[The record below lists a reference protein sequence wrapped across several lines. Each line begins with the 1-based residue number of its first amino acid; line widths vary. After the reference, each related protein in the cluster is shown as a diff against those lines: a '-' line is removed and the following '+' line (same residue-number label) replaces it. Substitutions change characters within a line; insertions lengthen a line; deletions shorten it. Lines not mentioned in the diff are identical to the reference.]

1 MLKKWILLSALVLF
15 AAPLFA
21 DSFETRYLRAN
32 MSPANENPPVTT
44 EAGSAQATLTVVARR
59 NDAGAIISG
68 TVYYDIDYNLAQ
80 PVVFNNMHIHVGGA
94 GVNGPTRFNAG
105 LGGTNTIS
113 ASGQG
118 NIFIAVPS
126 ANAND
131 VAALDGLFANP
142 SGFYPNI
149 HTVLNPGGMMRDQ
162 LQALATPPSPNMLDG
177 STVSAASFLL
187 HPAPLAPGSIAALF
201 GKYLNDGPAV
211 GTSSLGLDGRL
222 VTSLG
227 GTQVRVNG
235 VLAPLFFSFFNQ
247 LAFQIPSELMGFSSA
262 TVQVTVSGR
271 VSAPRTIF
279 LNSTAP
285 GIFTANSSGQGPG
298 VITHADG
305 SLVTA
310 QQPAIPNEVVVVYV
324 TGLGATTLPLA
335 TGVPAGSSNLVATP
349 SVTIDGAQA
358 TVLFAGRTPT
368 LVGSD
373 QINVR
378 VPAGTRVANDIVVR
392 VTAGASLSNQVTLA
406 VESNPFGN

>member
-1 MLKKWILLSALVLF
+1 MFNKWIVLSAFVL

-21 DSFETRYLRAN
+21 DSFETRYFRGNL
-32 MSPANENPPVTT
+32 SPANETPPVTT
-44 EAGSAQATLTVVARR
+44 EAGSAQATITAVARR
-59 NDAGAIISG
+59 NDVGAIISG

-80 PVVFNNMHIHVGGA
+80 PVVFNNMHIHVGGV

-105 LGGTNTIS
+105 LGGANAIS

-131 VAALDGLFANP
+131 VAALEGLFTNP
-142 SGFYPNI
+142 SGFYVNL
-149 HTVLNPGGMMRDQ
+149 HTVLNSGGMMRDQ
-162 LQALATPPSPNMLDG
+162 LQSLATPPSPNVVDG

-187 HPAPLAPGSIAALF
+187 HPAPLAPGSIASLF

-211 GTSSLGLDGRL
+211 GTSSLGADGRL

-227 GTQVRVNG
+227 GTQVRVG
-235 VLAPLFFSFFNQ
+235 GILAPLFFSFFNQ
-247 LAFQIPSELMGFSSA
+247 LAFQIPAELAGSSST
-262 TVQVTVSGR
+262 TVQVTVGGR
-271 VSAPRTIF
+271 VSATRTIF

-285 GIFTANSSGQGPG
+285 GIFTANANGQGPG
-298 VITHADG
+298 VITRRDG
-305 SLVTA
+305 SPVTA
-310 QQPAIPNEVVVVYV
+310 QAPAVPGEVVVVYV
-324 TGLGATTLPLA
+324 TGLGATTPPLA
-335 TGVPAGSSNLVATP
+335 TGVQAGSSNIVATP
-349 SVTIDGAQA
+349 TVTIDGAQA

-373 QINVR
+373 QINVQIP
-378 VPAGTRVANDIVVR
+378 VGTRVANDIVVR
-392 VTAGASLSNQVTLA
+392 VTAGASLSNEVTLA

>member
-1 MLKKWILLSALVLF
+1 MLKKWTLLSALVLF

-80 PVVFNNMHIHVGGA
+80 PVVFNNMHIHVGAA

-131 VAALDGLFANP
+131 VAVLDGLFTNP
-142 SGFYPNI
+142 SGFYLNV
-149 HTVLNPGGMMRDQ
+149 HTVLNSGGMMRDQ
-162 LQALATPPSPNMLDG
+162 LQALATPPSPNMVDG

-187 HPAPLAPGSIAALF
+187 HPAPLAPGSIASLF

-211 GTSSLGLDGRL
+211 GTSSLGTDGKL

-227 GTQVRVNG
+227 GTQVRVG
-235 VLAPLFFSFFNQ
+235 GILAPLFFSFFNQ
-247 LAFQIPSELMGFSSA
+247 LAFQIPAELAGSSSA
-262 TVQVTVSGR
+262 TVQVTVGGR
-271 VSAPRTIF
+271 VSATRTIF

-285 GIFTANSSGQGPG
+285 GIFTANASGQGPG
-298 VITHADG
+298 VITHANG

-310 QQPAIPNEVVVVYV
+310 QNPAVPNEVVVVYV
-324 TGLGATTLPLA
+324 TGLGATTPPLA
-335 TGVPAGSSNLVATP
+335 TGVQAGSSNIVATTT
-349 SVTIDGAQA
+349 VTIDGAQA

-406 VESNPFGN
+406 VGSGGN